1 MKAAHRPPWLFPL
14 SSNMDPAPPSNS
26 LRTFA
31 TLLPFLWPQ
40 GRSDLKA
47 RVLLALLSLIL
58 AKAANV
64 MVPLVLGDAVDQLGN
79 LDNEAHLWLGIPLAV
94 ILAYGIFRLSS
105 LALNELRDALFAR
118 VAQHAV
124 RALALRVFEHLHSL
138 SIRFHLS
145 RKTGALNRFIDRGT
159 NSVRF
164 LLSFVAFNVVPT
176 VIELLLIGGI
186 LWALFGFVYTAITIV
201 TIALYVWLT
210 FVITTWRTRIRRE
223 MNDAENDIGSR
234 TVDSLLNFETVRYF
248 NNESH
253 EVARLD
259 EALADYEKAAVR
271 TRESLSLLNVAQAGV
286 VTLGVTLML
295 VLAAFDI
302 RNGDMTVGDFV
313 VVNTY
318 LLQVAIP
325 LNILGTVYREIR
337 QSMVDMENLFALV
350 DEQTDVADAP
360 DAKILRPQGGV
371 IEFQDVSF
379 SYEANRNILKDINL
393 AVDAGTTTAIV
404 GPTGSGKST
413 ISRLLLR
420 FYDPQA
426 GRILIDGQDLRELT
440 QHSLREAIG
449 VVPQDTV
456 LFNDT
461 IYYNIAYGN
470 PKANEDQVLAAAK
483 AAQLDHF
490 IQRLPERYQTLVGER
505 GLKLSGGEKQRVA
518 IARALLRDPEI
529 FFFDE
534 ATSSLDS
541 TTEREI
547 QSNFAELSKGKTSLV
562 IAHRLSTIV
571 EADQILVLAEGTITE
586 RGTHPTLL
594 AENGLYAKLWREQ
607 QKEERE
613 RPNSLPPASSS
624 TEPS

>member
-1 MKAAHRPPWLFPL
+1 
-14 SSNMDPAPPSNS
+14 MDPAPPSNS

-40 GRSDLKA
+40 GRPDLKI

-79 LDNEAHLWLGIPLAV
+79 LDNETHLWLGIPLAV

-186 LWALFGFVYTAITIV
+186 LWALFGFAYTAITIV

-350 DEQTDVADAP
+350 DEKTDVADAS
-360 DAKILRPQGGV
+360 DAKPLRHEGGV

-379 SYEANRNILKDINL
+379 SYEANRTILKNINL

-426 GRILIDGQDLRELT
+426 GRILIDGQDLRALT

-470 PKANEDQVLAAAK
+470 PKANEDQVLAAAE
-483 AAQLDHF
+483 AAQLDDF
-490 IQRLPERYQTLVGER
+490 IQRLPDRYQTLVGER

-518 IARALLRDPEI
+518 IARALLRNPEI

-547 QSNFAELSKGKTSLV
+547 QSNFAEISKGKTSLV

-571 EADQILVLAEGTITE
+571 EADQILVIAEGAITE

-613 RPNSLPPASSS
+613 MPGQSSPASSS
-624 TEPS
+624 PEPS

>member
-1 MKAAHRPPWLFPL
+1 
-14 SSNMDPAPPSNS
+14 MDPAPPSNS

-40 GRSDLKA
+40 GRPDLKI

-79 LDNEAHLWLGIPLAV
+79 LDNETHLWLGIPLAV

-186 LWALFGFVYTAITIV
+186 LWALFGFAYTAITIV

-350 DEQTDVADAP
+350 DEKTDVADAS
-360 DAKILRPQGGV
+360 DAKPLRHEGGV

-379 SYEANRNILKDINL
+379 SYEANRTILKNINL

-470 PKANEDQVLAAAK
+470 PKANEDQVLAAAE
-483 AAQLDHF
+483 AAQLDDF
-490 IQRLPERYQTLVGER
+490 IQRLPDRYQTLVGER

-547 QSNFAELSKGKTSLV
+547 QSNFAEISKGKTSLV

-571 EADQILVLAEGTITE
+571 EADQILVLAEGAITE

-613 RPNSLPPASSS
+613 MPGQSSPTSSS
-624 TEPS
+624 PEPS

>member
-1 MKAAHRPPWLFPL
+1 
-14 SSNMDPAPPSNS
+14 MDPAPPSNS

-350 DEQTDVADAP
+350 DEKTDVADAP

>member
-1 MKAAHRPPWLFPL
+1 
-14 SSNMDPAPPSNS
+14 MDPVASSNS
-26 LRTFA
+26 LRTFS
-31 TLLPFLWPQ
+31 TLLPFLWPAE
-40 GRSDLKA
+40 RADLKA
-47 RVLLALLSLIL
+47 RVLVAMLSLLL

-79 LDNEAHLWLGIPLAV
+79 LNHETNLWLGIPLSV

-105 LALNELRDALFAR
+105 LALNEFRDALFAR

-124 RALALRVFEHLHSL
+124 RALALKVFEHLHSL
-138 SIRFHLS
+138 SIHFHLS

-176 VIELLLIGGI
+176 IIELLLVGGI
-186 LWALFGFVYTAITIV
+186 LWALFGFIYTAITV
-201 TIALYVWLT
+201 TTIALYVWLT

-248 NNESH
+248 NNETH

-259 EALADYEKAAVR
+259 EALADYETAAVR

-286 VTLGVTLML
+286 VTAGVTLML

-337 QSMVDMENLFALV
+337 QAMVDMENLFSLV
-350 DEQTDVADAP
+350 DEQTEVADATHAHP
-360 DAKILRPQGGV
+360 LRHQGGS
-371 IEFQDVSF
+371 IEFRQVSF
-379 SYEANRNILKDINL
+379 GYESERTILHNISFSI
-393 AVDAGTTTAIV
+393 APGTTTAIV

-420 FYDPQA
+420 FYDPQS
-426 GRILIDGQDLRELT
+426 GNILIDGQDLLDLT
-440 QHSLREAIG
+440 QHSLRQAIG

-461 IYYNIAYGN
+461 LYYNIAYGD
-470 PKANEDQVLAAAK
+470 PKADEDRILAAAK
-483 AAQLDHF
+483 AAQLDDF
-490 IQRLPERYQTLVGER
+490 IQRLPGGYQTVVGER

-518 IARALLRDPEI
+518 IARALLRDPGI

-541 TTEREI
+541 NTEREI
-547 QSNFAELSKGKTSLV
+547 QSNFAEISKGRTSLV

-571 EADQILVLAEGTITE
+571 NADQILVLADGEITE
-586 RGTHPTLL
+586 RGAHPQLL
-594 AENGLYAKLWREQ
+594 AEGGLYAQLWQEQ
-607 QKEERE
+607 QKAERQASADP
-613 RPNSLPPASSS
+613 RPTTLSPDP
-624 TEPS
+624 T

>member
-1 MKAAHRPPWLFPL
+1 
-14 SSNMDPAPPSNS
+14 MDPAAPSNS
-26 LRTFA
+26 LRTFS
-31 TLLPFLWPQ
+31 TLLPFLWPAE
-40 GRSDLKA
+40 RADLKA
-47 RVLLALLSLIL
+47 RVLVAMLSLLL

-64 MVPLVLGDAVDQLGN
+64 MVPLVLGDAVDRLGN
-79 LDNEAHLWLGIPLAV
+79 LDHETNLWLGIPLSV
-94 ILAYGIFRLSS
+94 LLAYGIFRLSS

-124 RALALRVFEHLHSL
+124 RALALKVFEHLHSL

-176 VIELLLIGGI
+176 IIELLLVGGI
-186 LWALFGFVYTAITIV
+186 LWALFGFIYTAITV
-201 TIALYVWLT
+201 TTIALYVWLT

-248 NNESH
+248 NNETH

-259 EALADYEKAAVR
+259 EALADYETAAVR

-286 VTLGVTLML
+286 VTAGVTLML

-337 QSMVDMENLFALV
+337 QAMVDMENLFSLV
-350 DEQTDVADAP
+350 DEQTEVADATHAQP
-360 DAKILRPQGGV
+360 LRHQGGS
-371 IEFQDVSF
+371 IEFRQVSF
-379 SYEANRNILKDINL
+379 GYESERTILHNISFSI
-393 AVDAGTTTAIV
+393 APGTTTAIV

-420 FYDPQA
+420 FYDPQS
-426 GRILIDGQDLRELT
+426 GNILIDGQDLLDLT
-440 QHSLREAIG
+440 QHSLRQAIG

-461 IYYNIAYGN
+461 LYYNIAYGD
-470 PKANEDQVLAAAK
+470 PKADEGRILAAAK
-483 AAQLDHF
+483 AAQLDDF
-490 IQRLPERYQTLVGER
+490 IQRLPGGYQTVVGER

-518 IARALLRDPEI
+518 IARALLRDPGI

-541 TTEREI
+541 NTEREI
-547 QSNFAELSKGKTSLV
+547 QSNFAKISKGRTSLV

-571 EADQILVLAEGTITE
+571 NADQILVLADGEIIE
-586 RGTHPTLL
+586 RGAHPQLL
-594 AENGLYAKLWREQ
+594 ADGGLYAQLWQEQ
-607 QKEERE
+607 QKTERQVSAD
-613 RPNSLPPASSS
+613 RQPTALSPGPA
-624 TEPS
+624 

>member
-1 MKAAHRPPWLFPL
+1 
-14 SSNMDPAPPSNS
+14 MDPAPPSNS

-350 DEQTDVADAP
+350 DEKTDVADAP
-360 DAKILRPQGGV
+360 DAKTLRHEGGV

-379 SYEANRNILKDINL
+379 RYETDRTILKDINL

-470 PKANEDQVLAAAK
+470 PKADEDQVLAAAK
-483 AAQLDHF
+483 AAQLDRF

-547 QSNFAELSKGKTSLV
+547 QSNFAQISKGKTSLV

-571 EADQILVLAEGTITE
+571 DADQILVLADGTITE

-594 AENGLYAKLWREQ
+594 AENGLYATLWREQ

-613 RPNSLPPASSS
+613 MPSQPSPASLSPDL
-624 TEPS
+624 T

>member
-1 MKAAHRPPWLFPL
+1 
-14 SSNMDPAPPSNS
+14 MDPAPPSNS

-379 SYEANRNILKDINL
+379 SYEANRNILQDINL

-613 RPNSLPPASSS
+613 RPNPLPPASSS
-624 TEPS
+624 AEPS

>member
-1 MKAAHRPPWLFPL
+1 
-14 SSNMDPAPPSNS
+14 MDPAPPSNS

-40 GRSDLKA
+40 GRPDLKT

-118 VAQHAV
+118 VAQHAM

-223 MNDAENDIGSR
+223 MNDAENAIGSR

-248 NNESH
+248 TNESH

-302 RNGDMTVGDFV
+302 RNGDMTIGDFV

-350 DEQTDVADAP
+350 DEKTDVADAP
-360 DAKILRPQGGV
+360 GAKILRPEGGV
-371 IEFQDVSF
+371 IEFRNVSF
-379 SYEANRNILKDINL
+379 SYEANRTILKNINL

-426 GRILIDGQDLRELT
+426 GRILIDGQDLRGLT
-440 QHSLREAIG
+440 QHSLRGAIG

-483 AAQLDHF
+483 AAQLDNF

-518 IARALLRDPEI
+518 IARALLRDPKI

-547 QSNFAELSKGKTSLV
+547 QSNFAKISNGKTSLV

-613 RPNSLPPASSS
+613 MPSQSSPAPSSP
-624 TEPS
+624 EPS

>member
-1 MKAAHRPPWLFPL
+1 
-14 SSNMDPAPPSNS
+14 MDPAPPSNS

-40 GRSDLKA
+40 GRPDLKI

-58 AKAANV
+58 AKGANV

-79 LDNEAHLWLGIPLAV
+79 LDNETHLWLGIPLAV

-186 LWALFGFVYTAITIV
+186 LWALFGFAYTAITIV

-350 DEQTDVADAP
+350 DEKTDVADAS
-360 DAKILRPQGGV
+360 DAKPLRHEGGV

-379 SYEANRNILKDINL
+379 SYETNRTILKNINL

-426 GRILIDGQDLRELT
+426 GRILIDGQDLRALT

-470 PKANEDQVLAAAK
+470 PKANEDQVLAAAE
-483 AAQLDHF
+483 AAQLDDF

-547 QSNFAELSKGKTSLV
+547 QSNFAEISKGKTSLV

-571 EADQILVLAEGTITE
+571 EADQILVLAEGAITE

-613 RPNSLPPASSS
+613 MPGQSSPASSS
-624 TEPS
+624 PEPS

>member
-1 MKAAHRPPWLFPL
+1 
-14 SSNMDPAPPSNS
+14 MDPAAPSNS
-26 LRTFA
+26 LRTFS
-31 TLLPFLWPQ
+31 TLLPFLWPAE
-40 GRSDLKA
+40 RADLKA
-47 RVLLALLSLIL
+47 RVLVAMLSLLL

-64 MVPLVLGDAVDQLGN
+64 MVPLVLGDAVDRLGN
-79 LDNEAHLWLGIPLAV
+79 LDHETNLWLGIPLSV
-94 ILAYGIFRLSS
+94 LLAYGIFRLSS

-124 RALALRVFEHLHSL
+124 RALALKVFEHLHSL

-176 VIELLLIGGI
+176 IIELLLVGGI
-186 LWALFGFVYTAITIV
+186 LWALFGFIYTAITV
-201 TIALYVWLT
+201 TTIALYVWLT

-248 NNESH
+248 NNETH

-259 EALADYEKAAVR
+259 EALADYETAAVR

-286 VTLGVTLML
+286 VTAGVTLML

-337 QSMVDMENLFALV
+337 QAMVDMENLFSLV
-350 DEQTDVADAP
+350 DEQTEVADATHAQP
-360 DAKILRPQGGV
+360 LRYQGGS
-371 IEFQDVSF
+371 IEFRQVSF
-379 SYEANRNILKDINL
+379 GYESERTILHNISFSI
-393 AVDAGTTTAIV
+393 APGTTTAIV

-420 FYDPQA
+420 FYDPQS
-426 GRILIDGQDLRELT
+426 GNILIDGQDLLDLT
-440 QHSLREAIG
+440 QHSLRQAIG

-461 IYYNIAYGN
+461 LYYNIAYGD
-470 PKANEDQVLAAAK
+470 PKADEDRILAAAK
-483 AAQLDHF
+483 AAQLDDF
-490 IQRLPERYQTLVGER
+490 IQRLPGGYQTVVGER

-518 IARALLRDPEI
+518 IARALLRDPGI

-541 TTEREI
+541 NTEREI
-547 QSNFAELSKGKTSLV
+547 QSNFAEFSKGRTSLV

-571 EADQILVLAEGTITE
+571 NADQILVLADGEITE
-586 RGTHPTLL
+586 RGAHPQLL
-594 AENGLYAKLWREQ
+594 ADGGLYAQLWQEQ
-607 QKEERE
+607 QKAERQVSADR
-613 RPNSLPPASSS
+613 RPSALSPDP
-624 TEPS
+624 T

>member
-1 MKAAHRPPWLFPL
+1 
-14 SSNMDPAPPSNS
+14 MDPAPPSNS

-271 TRESLSLLNVAQAGV
+271 TRESLSLLNVGQAGV

-379 SYEANRNILKDINL
+379 SYEANRNILQDINL

-613 RPNSLPPASSS
+613 RPNPLPPASSS

>member
-1 MKAAHRPPWLFPL
+1 
-14 SSNMDPAPPSNS
+14 MDPAPPSNS

-79 LDNEAHLWLGIPLAV
+79 LGNETHLWLGIPLAV

-186 LWALFGFVYTAITIV
+186 LWALFGFAYTAITIV

-350 DEQTDVADAP
+350 DEKTDVADAS
-360 DAKILRPQGGV
+360 DAKPLRHEGGV

-379 SYEANRNILKDINL
+379 SYETNRTILKNINL

-426 GRILIDGQDLRELT
+426 GRILIDGQDLRALT

-470 PKANEDQVLAAAK
+470 PKANDDQVLAAAE
-483 AAQLDHF
+483 AAQLDDF

-518 IARALLRDPEI
+518 IASALLRDPEI

-547 QSNFAELSKGKTSLV
+547 QSNFAEISKGKTSLV

-571 EADQILVLAEGTITE
+571 EADQILVLAEGAITE

-613 RPNSLPPASSS
+613 MPRQSSPASSS
-624 TEPS
+624 PEPS

>member
-1 MKAAHRPPWLFPL
+1 
-14 SSNMDPAPPSNS
+14 MDPGAPSNS
-26 LRTFA
+26 LRTFS
-31 TLLPFLWPQ
+31 TLLPFLWPAE
-40 GRSDLKA
+40 RADLKA
-47 RVLLALLSLIL
+47 RVLVAMLSLLL

-64 MVPLVLGDAVDQLGN
+64 MVPLVLGDAVDRLGN
-79 LDNEAHLWLGIPLAV
+79 LNHETNLWLGIPLSV
-94 ILAYGIFRLSS
+94 LLAYGIFRLSS

-124 RALALRVFEHLHSL
+124 RALALKVFEHLHSL

-176 VIELLLIGGI
+176 IIELLLVGGI
-186 LWALFGFVYTAITIV
+186 LWALFGFIYTAITV
-201 TIALYVWLT
+201 TTIALYVWLT

-248 NNESH
+248 NNETH

-259 EALADYEKAAVR
+259 EALADYETAAVR

-286 VTLGVTLML
+286 VTAGVTLML

-337 QSMVDMENLFALV
+337 QAMVDMENLFSLV
-350 DEQTDVADAP
+350 DEQTEVADATHAQP
-360 DAKILRPQGGV
+360 LRHQGGS
-371 IEFQDVSF
+371 IEFRQVSF
-379 SYEANRNILKDINL
+379 GYESECTILHNISFSI
-393 AVDAGTTTAIV
+393 APGTTTAIV

-420 FYDPQA
+420 FYDPQS
-426 GRILIDGQDLRELT
+426 GNILIDGQDLLDLT
-440 QHSLREAIG
+440 QHSLRQAIG

-461 IYYNIAYGN
+461 LYYNIAYGD
-470 PKANEDQVLAAAK
+470 PKADEDQILAAAK
-483 AAQLDHF
+483 AAQLDDF
-490 IQRLPERYQTLVGER
+490 IQRLPGGYQTVVGER

-518 IARALLRDPEI
+518 IARALLRDPGI

-541 TTEREI
+541 NTEREI
-547 QSNFAELSKGKTSLV
+547 QSNFAEISKGRTSLV

-571 EADQILVLAEGTITE
+571 NADQILVLADGEITE
-586 RGTHPTLL
+586 RGAHPQLL
-594 AENGLYAKLWREQ
+594 AEGGLYAQLWQEQ
-607 QKEERE
+607 QKAERQASADP
-613 RPNSLPPASSS
+613 RPTALSPDP
-624 TEPS
+624 T

>member
-1 MKAAHRPPWLFPL
+1 M
-14 SSNMDPAPPSNS
+14 
-26 LRTFA
+26 
-31 TLLPFLWPQ
+31 
-40 GRSDLKA
+40 
-47 RVLLALLSLIL
+47 LSLLL

-79 LDNEAHLWLGIPLAV
+79 LNHETNLWLGIPLSV

-105 LALNELRDALFAR
+105 LALNEFRDALFAR

-124 RALALRVFEHLHSL
+124 RALALKVFEHLHSL
-138 SIRFHLS
+138 SIHFHLS

-176 VIELLLIGGI
+176 IIELLLVGGI
-186 LWALFGFVYTAITIV
+186 LWALFGFIYTAITV
-201 TIALYVWLT
+201 TTIALYVWLT

-248 NNESH
+248 NNETH

-259 EALADYEKAAVR
+259 EALADYETAAVR

-286 VTLGVTLML
+286 VTAGVTLML

-337 QSMVDMENLFALV
+337 QAMVDMENLFSLV
-350 DEQTDVADAP
+350 DEQTEVADATHAHP
-360 DAKILRPQGGV
+360 LRHQGGS
-371 IEFQDVSF
+371 IEFRQVSF
-379 SYEANRNILKDINL
+379 GYESERTILHNISFSI
-393 AVDAGTTTAIV
+393 VPGTTTAIV

-420 FYDPQA
+420 FYDPQS
-426 GRILIDGQDLRELT
+426 GNILIDGQDLLDLT
-440 QHSLREAIG
+440 QHSLRQAIG

-461 IYYNIAYGN
+461 LYYNIAYGD
-470 PKANEDQVLAAAK
+470 PKADEDRILAAAK
-483 AAQLDHF
+483 AAQLDDF
-490 IQRLPERYQTLVGER
+490 IQRLPGGYQTVVGER

-518 IARALLRDPEI
+518 IARALLRDPGI

-541 TTEREI
+541 NTEREI
-547 QSNFAELSKGKTSLV
+547 QSNFAEISKGRTSLV

-571 EADQILVLAEGTITE
+571 NADQILVLADGEITE
-586 RGTHPTLL
+586 RGAHPQLL
-594 AENGLYAKLWREQ
+594 AEGGLYAQLWQEQ
-607 QKEERE
+607 QKAERQASAAP
-613 RPNSLPPASSS
+613 RPTALSPDP
-624 TEPS
+624 T

>member
-1 MKAAHRPPWLFPL
+1 
-14 SSNMDPAPPSNS
+14 MDPAPPSNS

-40 GRSDLKA
+40 GRPDLKI

-186 LWALFGFVYTAITIV
+186 LWALFGFAYTAITIV

-350 DEQTDVADAP
+350 DEKTDVADAS
-360 DAKILRPQGGV
+360 DAKPLRHEGGV

-379 SYEANRNILKDINL
+379 SYETNRTILKNINL

-426 GRILIDGQDLRELT
+426 GRILIDGQDLRALT

-470 PKANEDQVLAAAK
+470 PKANEDQVLAAAE
-483 AAQLDHF
+483 AAQLDDF

-547 QSNFAELSKGKTSLV
+547 QSNFAEISKGKTSLV

-571 EADQILVLAEGTITE
+571 EADQILVLAEGAITE

-613 RPNSLPPASSS
+613 MPRQSSPASSS
-624 TEPS
+624 PEPS

>member
-1 MKAAHRPPWLFPL
+1 
-14 SSNMDPAPPSNS
+14 MDPAPPSNS

-379 SYEANRNILKDINL
+379 SYEANRNILQDINL

-571 EADQILVLAEGTITE
+571 EADQILVLADGTITE

-613 RPNSLPPASSS
+613 RPNPLPPASSS

>member
-1 MKAAHRPPWLFPL
+1 
-14 SSNMDPAPPSNS
+14 MDPAPPSNS

-379 SYEANRNILKDINL
+379 SYEANRNILQDINL

-483 AAQLDHF
+483 AAQLDDF
-490 IQRLPERYQTLVGER
+490 IQRLPDRYQTLVGER

-571 EADQILVLAEGTITE
+571 EADQILVLADGTITE

>member
-1 MKAAHRPPWLFPL
+1 
-14 SSNMDPAPPSNS
+14 MDPAPPSNS

-79 LDNEAHLWLGIPLAV
+79 LDNETHLWLGIPLAV
-94 ILAYGIFRLSS
+94 ILAYGVFRLSS
-105 LALNELRDALFAR
+105 LALNEVRDALFAR

-186 LWALFGFVYTAITIV
+186 LWALFGFAYTAITIV
-201 TIALYVWLT
+201 TIALFVWLT

-259 EALADYEKAAVR
+259 GALADYEKAAVR

-295 VLAAFDI
+295 MLAAFDI

-350 DEQTDVADAP
+350 DEKTDVADAP
-360 DAKILRPQGGV
+360 DAKTLRHEGGV
-371 IEFQDVSF
+371 IEFQEVSF
-379 SYEANRNILKDINL
+379 RYETDRTILKDINL

-470 PKANEDQVLAAAK
+470 SKANEDQVLAAAK
-483 AAQLDHF
+483 AAQLDDF

-518 IARALLRDPEI
+518 IARALLRDPAI

-547 QSNFAELSKGKTSLV
+547 QSNFAKISKGKTSLV
-562 IAHRLSTIV
+562 IAHRLSTII
-571 EADQILVLAEGTITE
+571 EADQILVLAEGAITE

-613 RPNSLPPASSS
+613 MPRQSSPV
-624 TEPS
+624 PSSPESS

>member
-1 MKAAHRPPWLFPL
+1 
-14 SSNMDPAPPSNS
+14 MDPASPSNS

-259 EALADYEKAAVR
+259 EALSDYEKAAVR

-571 EADQILVLAEGTITE
+571 EADQILVLADGTITE

>member
-1 MKAAHRPPWLFPL
+1 
-14 SSNMDPAPPSNS
+14 MDPAPPSNS

-40 GRSDLKA
+40 GRPDLKI

-79 LDNEAHLWLGIPLAV
+79 LDNETHLWLGIPLAV

-186 LWALFGFVYTAITIV
+186 LWALFGFAYTAITIV

-350 DEQTDVADAP
+350 DEKTDVADAP
-360 DAKILRPQGGV
+360 DAKPLRHEGGV

-379 SYEANRNILKDINL
+379 SYETNRTILKNINL

-426 GRILIDGQDLRELT
+426 GRILIDGQDLRALT

-470 PKANEDQVLAAAK
+470 PKANEDQVLAAAE
-483 AAQLDHF
+483 AAQLDDF

-547 QSNFAELSKGKTSLV
+547 QSNFAEISKGKTSLV

-571 EADQILVLAEGTITE
+571 EADQILVLAEGAITE

-613 RPNSLPPASSS
+613 MPGQSSPASSS
-624 TEPS
+624 PEPS

>member
-1 MKAAHRPPWLFPL
+1 
-14 SSNMDPAPPSNS
+14 MDPAPPSNS

-379 SYEANRNILKDINL
+379 SYEANRNILQDINL

-571 EADQILVLAEGTITE
+571 EADQILVLADGTITE

-613 RPNSLPPASSS
+613 RSNPLPPASSS

>member
-1 MKAAHRPPWLFPL
+1 
-14 SSNMDPAPPSNS
+14 MDPAPPSNS

-201 TIALYVWLT
+201 TITLYVWLT

-379 SYEANRNILKDINL
+379 SYEANRNILQDINL

-571 EADQILVLAEGTITE
+571 EADQILVLADGTITE

-613 RPNSLPPASSS
+613 RPNPLPPASSS

>member
-1 MKAAHRPPWLFPL
+1 
-14 SSNMDPAPPSNS
+14 MDPAPPSNS

-40 GRSDLKA
+40 GRSDLKT

-79 LDNEAHLWLGIPLAV
+79 LDNETHLWLGIPLAV

-186 LWALFGFVYTAITIV
+186 LWALFGFAYTAITIV

-350 DEQTDVADAP
+350 DEKTDVADAS
-360 DAKILRPQGGV
+360 DAMPLRHEGGV

-379 SYEANRNILKDINL
+379 SYEANRTILKNINL

-426 GRILIDGQDLRELT
+426 GRILIDGQDLRALT

-470 PKANEDQVLAAAK
+470 PKANEDQVLAAAE
-483 AAQLDHF
+483 AAQLDDF

-547 QSNFAELSKGKTSLV
+547 QSNFAEISKGKTSLV

-571 EADQILVLAEGTITE
+571 EADQILVLAEGAITE

-613 RPNSLPPASSS
+613 MPRQFSPTSSS
-624 TEPS
+624 PEPS

>member
-1 MKAAHRPPWLFPL
+1 MKATHRPPWLFPL
-14 SSNMDPAPPSNS
+14 SNIMDPVPPSNS

-40 GRSDLKA
+40 GRPDLKA
-47 RVLLALLSLIL
+47 RVLLALLSLVL

-64 MVPLVLGDAVDQLGN
+64 MVPLVLGDAVDRLDN
-79 LDNEAHLWLGIPLAV
+79 LDNETHLWLGIPLAV
-94 ILAYGIFRLSS
+94 ILAYGVFRLSS
-105 LALNELRDALFAR
+105 LALNEVRDALFAR

-159 NSVRF
+159 NSVHF

-210 FVITTWRTRIRRE
+210 FVITTWRIRIRRD

-295 VLAAFDI
+295 VIAAFDI
-302 RNGDMTVGDFV
+302 RNGAMTVGDFV

-325 LNILGTVYREIR
+325 LSILGTVYREIR
-337 QSMVDMENLFALV
+337 QSMVDMENLFALM
-350 DEQTDVADAP
+350 DEKTDVADAP
-360 DAKILRPQGGV
+360 NAETLRHEGGV
-371 IEFQDVSF
+371 IEFQGVNF
-379 SYEANRNILKDINL
+379 SYETDRTILKDISL
-393 AVDAGTTTAIV
+393 VVDAGTTTAIV
-404 GPTGSGKST
+404 GYTGSGKST

-470 PKANEDQVLAAAK
+470 PKADEDQVLAAAK
-483 AAQLDHF
+483 AAQLDRF

-518 IARALLRDPEI
+518 IARALLRAPEI

-547 QSNFAELSKGKTSLV
+547 QSNFAQISKGKTSLV

-571 EADQILVLAEGTITE
+571 DADQILVLADGTIIE

-594 AENGLYAKLWREQ
+594 AENGLYATLWREQ

-613 RPNSLPPASSS
+613 MPSQPFPAPLS
-624 TEPS
+624 PDLA

>member
-1 MKAAHRPPWLFPL
+1 M
-14 SSNMDPAPPSNS
+14 
-26 LRTFA
+26 
-31 TLLPFLWPQ
+31 
-40 GRSDLKA
+40 
-47 RVLLALLSLIL
+47 LSLLL

-79 LDNEAHLWLGIPLAV
+79 LNHETNLWLGIPLSV

-105 LALNELRDALFAR
+105 LALNEFRDALFAR

-124 RALALRVFEHLHSL
+124 RALALKVFEHLHSL
-138 SIRFHLS
+138 SIHFHLS

-176 VIELLLIGGI
+176 IIELLLVGGI
-186 LWALFGFVYTAITIV
+186 LWALFGFIYTAITV
-201 TIALYVWLT
+201 TTIALYVWLT

-248 NNESH
+248 NNETH

-259 EALADYEKAAVR
+259 EALADYETAAVR

-286 VTLGVTLML
+286 VTAGVTLML

-337 QSMVDMENLFALV
+337 QAMVDMENLFSLV
-350 DEQTDVADAP
+350 DEQTEVADATHAHP
-360 DAKILRPQGGV
+360 LRHQGGS
-371 IEFQDVSF
+371 IEFQQVSF
-379 SYEANRNILKDINL
+379 GYESERTILHNISFSI
-393 AVDAGTTTAIV
+393 APGTTTAIV

-420 FYDPQA
+420 FYDPQS
-426 GRILIDGQDLRELT
+426 GNILIDGQDLLDLT
-440 QHSLREAIG
+440 QHSLRQAIG

-461 IYYNIAYGN
+461 LYYNIAYGD
-470 PKANEDQVLAAAK
+470 PKADEDRILAAAK
-483 AAQLDHF
+483 AAQLDDF
-490 IQRLPERYQTLVGER
+490 IQRLPGGYQTVVGER

-518 IARALLRDPEI
+518 IARALLRDPGI

-541 TTEREI
+541 NTEREI
-547 QSNFAELSKGKTSLV
+547 QSNFAEISKGRTSLV

-571 EADQILVLAEGTITE
+571 NADQILVLADGEITE
-586 RGTHPTLL
+586 RGAHPQLL
-594 AENGLYAKLWREQ
+594 AEGGLYAQLWQEQ
-607 QKEERE
+607 QKAERQASAD
-613 RPNSLPPASSS
+613 PGPTALAPDPA
-624 TEPS
+624 

>member
-1 MKAAHRPPWLFPL
+1 
-14 SSNMDPAPPSNS
+14 
-26 LRTFA
+26 
-31 TLLPFLWPQ
+31 
-40 GRSDLKA
+40 
-47 RVLLALLSLIL
+47 
-58 AKAANV
+58 

-79 LDNEAHLWLGIPLAV
+79 LDNETHLWLGIPLAV

-186 LWALFGFVYTAITIV
+186 LWALFGFAYTAITIV

-210 FVITTWRTRIRRE
+210 FVITAWRTRIRRE

-350 DEQTDVADAP
+350 DEKTDVADAS
-360 DAKILRPQGGV
+360 DAKPLRHEGGV

-379 SYEANRNILKDINL
+379 SYEANRTILKNINL

-426 GRILIDGQDLRELT
+426 GRILIDGQDLRALT

-483 AAQLDHF
+483 AAQLDDF

-547 QSNFAELSKGKTSLV
+547 QSNFAEISKGKTSLV

-571 EADQILVLAEGTITE
+571 EADQILVLAEGAITE

-613 RPNSLPPASSS
+613 MPRQSSPVSSS
-624 TEPS
+624 PEPS

>member
-1 MKAAHRPPWLFPL
+1 MHPV
-14 SSNMDPAPPSNS
+14 PPSNS

-40 GRSDLKA
+40 GRPDLKT

-210 FVITTWRTRIRRE
+210 FVITAWRTRIRRE

-271 TRESLSLLNVAQAGV
+271 TRESLSFLNVAQAGV

-302 RNGDMTVGDFV
+302 RNGDMTIGDFV

-350 DEQTDVADAP
+350 DEKTDVADAP
-360 DAKILRPQGGV
+360 NAATLRHEGGV

-379 SYEANRNILKDINL
+379 TYETDRTILKDINL
-393 AVDAGTTTAIV
+393 VVDAGTTAAIV

-440 QHSLREAIG
+440 QYSLRQVIG

-470 PKANEDQVLAAAK
+470 PKADEDQVLAAAK

-490 IQRLPERYQTLVGER
+490 IQRLPEGYQTLVGER

-547 QSNFAELSKGKTSLV
+547 QRNFAQISEGKTAIV

-571 EADQILVLAEGTITE
+571 DADQILVLADGTITE

-613 RPNSLPPASSS
+613 MPSQPSPAPLSP
-624 TEPS
+624 EPT

>member
-1 MKAAHRPPWLFPL
+1 
-14 SSNMDPAPPSNS
+14 MDPAPPSNS

-40 GRSDLKA
+40 GRPDLKI

-79 LDNEAHLWLGIPLAV
+79 LDNETHLWLGIPLAV

-186 LWALFGFVYTAITIV
+186 LWALFGFAYTAITIV

-253 EVARLD
+253 EVTRLD

-350 DEQTDVADAP
+350 DEKTDVADAS
-360 DAKILRPQGGV
+360 DAKPLRHEGGV

-379 SYEANRNILKDINL
+379 SYEANRTILKNINL

-470 PKANEDQVLAAAK
+470 PKANEDQVLAAAE
-483 AAQLDHF
+483 AAQLDDF

-547 QSNFAELSKGKTSLV
+547 QSNFAEISKGKTSLV

-571 EADQILVLAEGTITE
+571 EADQILVIAEGAITE

-607 QKEERE
+607 QKEEHEMPRQ
-613 RPNSLPPASSS
+613 SSPASSS
-624 TEPS
+624 PEPS

>member
-1 MKAAHRPPWLFPL
+1 MKATHRPPWLFPL
-14 SSNMDPAPPSNS
+14 SNIMDPVPPSNS

-40 GRSDLKA
+40 GRPDLKA
-47 RVLLALLSLIL
+47 RVLLALLSLVL

-64 MVPLVLGDAVDQLGN
+64 MVPLVLGDAVDRLDN
-79 LDNEAHLWLGIPLAV
+79 LDNETHLWLGIPLAV
-94 ILAYGIFRLSS
+94 ILAYGVFRLSS
-105 LALNELRDALFAR
+105 LALNEVRDALFAR

-159 NSVRF
+159 NSVHF

-210 FVITTWRTRIRRE
+210 FVITTWRIRIRRD

-295 VLAAFDI
+295 VIAAFDI
-302 RNGDMTVGDFV
+302 RNGAMTVGDFV

-337 QSMVDMENLFALV
+337 QSMVDMENLFALM
-350 DEQTDVADAP
+350 DEKTDVADAP
-360 DAKILRPQGGV
+360 NAETLRHEGGV
-371 IEFQDVSF
+371 IEFQGVNF
-379 SYEANRNILKDINL
+379 SYETDRTILKDISL
-393 AVDAGTTTAIV
+393 VVDAGTTTAIV
-404 GPTGSGKST
+404 GYTGSGKST

-470 PKANEDQVLAAAK
+470 PKADEDQVLAAAK
-483 AAQLDHF
+483 AAQLDRF

-518 IARALLRDPEI
+518 IARALLRAPEI

-547 QSNFAELSKGKTSLV
+547 QSNFAQISKGKTSLV

-571 EADQILVLAEGTITE
+571 DADQILVLADGTIIE

-594 AENGLYAKLWREQ
+594 AENGLYATLWREQ

-613 RPNSLPPASSS
+613 MPSQPFPAPLS
-624 TEPS
+624 PDLA

>member
-1 MKAAHRPPWLFPL
+1 M
-14 SSNMDPAPPSNS
+14 
-26 LRTFA
+26 
-31 TLLPFLWPQ
+31 PFLWPQ

-79 LDNEAHLWLGIPLAV
+79 LDNETHLWLGIPLAV
-94 ILAYGIFRLSS
+94 ILAYGVFRLSS
-105 LALNELRDALFAR
+105 LALNEVRDALFAR

-186 LWALFGFVYTAITIV
+186 LWALFGFAYTAITIV
-201 TIALYVWLT
+201 TIALFVWLT

-350 DEQTDVADAP
+350 DEKTDVADAP
-360 DAKILRPQGGV
+360 DAKTLRHEGGV
-371 IEFQDVSF
+371 IEFQEVSF
-379 SYEANRNILKDINL
+379 RYETDRTILKDINL

-470 PKANEDQVLAAAK
+470 SKANEDQVLAAAK
-483 AAQLDHF
+483 AAQLDDF

-518 IARALLRDPEI
+518 IARALLRDPAI

-547 QSNFAELSKGKTSLV
+547 QSNFAKISKGKTSLV
-562 IAHRLSTIV
+562 IAHRLSTII
-571 EADQILVLAEGTITE
+571 EADQILVLAEGAITE

-613 RPNSLPPASSS
+613 MPRQSSPV
-624 TEPS
+624 PSSPESS

>member
-1 MKAAHRPPWLFPL
+1 
-14 SSNMDPAPPSNS
+14 MDPAPPSNS

-79 LDNEAHLWLGIPLAV
+79 LDNETHLWLGIPLAV

-186 LWALFGFVYTAITIV
+186 LWALFGFAYTAITIV

-350 DEQTDVADAP
+350 DEETDVADAS
-360 DAKILRPQGGV
+360 DAKPLRHEGGV

-379 SYEANRNILKDINL
+379 SYEANRTILKNINL

-426 GRILIDGQDLRELT
+426 GRILIDGQDLRALT

-470 PKANEDQVLAAAK
+470 PKANDDQVLAAAK
-483 AAQLDHF
+483 AAQLDDF

-547 QSNFAELSKGKTSLV
+547 QSNFAAISKGKTSLV

-571 EADQILVLAEGTITE
+571 EADQILVLAEGAITE

-613 RPNSLPPASSS
+613 MPRQSSPASSS
-624 TEPS
+624 PESS

>member
-1 MKAAHRPPWLFPL
+1 
-14 SSNMDPAPPSNS
+14 MDPAAPSNS
-26 LRTFA
+26 LRTFS
-31 TLLPFLWPQ
+31 TLLPFLWPAE
-40 GRSDLKA
+40 RADLKA
-47 RVLLALLSLIL
+47 RVLVAMLSLLL

-79 LDNEAHLWLGIPLAV
+79 LNHETNLWLGIPLSV

-124 RALALRVFEHLHSL
+124 RALALKVFEHLHSL
-138 SIRFHLS
+138 SIHFHLS

-176 VIELLLIGGI
+176 IIELLLVGGI
-186 LWALFGFVYTAITIV
+186 LWALFGFIYTAITV
-201 TIALYVWLT
+201 TTIALYVWLT

-248 NNESH
+248 NNEAH

-259 EALADYEKAAVR
+259 EALADYETAAVR

-286 VTLGVTLML
+286 VTAGVTLML

-337 QSMVDMENLFALV
+337 QAMVDMENLFSLV
-350 DEQTDVADAP
+350 DEQTEVADATHAQP
-360 DAKILRPQGGV
+360 LRHQGGSIEFRQVSFGYESERTILRN
-371 IEFQDVSF
+371 ISF
-379 SYEANRNILKDINL
+379 SVAP
-393 AVDAGTTTAIV
+393 GTTTAIV

-420 FYDPQA
+420 FYDPQS
-426 GRILIDGQDLRELT
+426 GNILIDGQDLLDLT
-440 QHSLREAIG
+440 QHSLRQAIG

-461 IYYNIAYGN
+461 LYYNIAYGD
-470 PKANEDQVLAAAK
+470 PKADEDRILAAAK
-483 AAQLDHF
+483 AAQLDDF
-490 IQRLPERYQTLVGER
+490 IQRLPGGYQTVVGER

-518 IARALLRDPEI
+518 IARALLRDPGI

-541 TTEREI
+541 NTEREI
-547 QSNFAELSKGKTSLV
+547 QSNFAEISKGRTSLV

-571 EADQILVLAEGTITE
+571 NADQILVLADGEITE
-586 RGTHPTLL
+586 RGAHPQLL
-594 AENGLYAKLWREQ
+594 AEGGLYAQLWQEQ
-607 QKEERE
+607 QKAERQASAD
-613 RPNSLPPASSS
+613 PGPTALSPDPA
-624 TEPS
+624 

>member
-1 MKAAHRPPWLFPL
+1 
-14 SSNMDPAPPSNS
+14 MDPAPPSNS

-40 GRSDLKA
+40 GRPDLKT

-79 LDNEAHLWLGIPLAV
+79 LGNETHLWLGIPLAV

-186 LWALFGFVYTAITIV
+186 LWALFGFAYTAITIV

-350 DEQTDVADAP
+350 DEKTDVADAS
-360 DAKILRPQGGV
+360 DAKPLRHEGGV

-379 SYEANRNILKDINL
+379 SYETNRTILKNINL

-426 GRILIDGQDLRELT
+426 GRILIDGQDLRALT

-470 PKANEDQVLAAAK
+470 PKANEDQVLAAAE
-483 AAQLDHF
+483 AAQLDDF

-547 QSNFAELSKGKTSLV
+547 QSNFAEISKGKTSLV

-571 EADQILVLAEGTITE
+571 EADQILVLAEGAITE

-607 QKEERE
+607 QKEESE
-613 RPNSLPPASSS
+613 MPGQSSPASSS
-624 TEPS
+624 PEPS

>member
-1 MKAAHRPPWLFPL
+1 
-14 SSNMDPAPPSNS
+14 MDPAPPSNS

-259 EALADYEKAAVR
+259 EALSDYEKAAVR

-350 DEQTDVADAP
+350 DEKTDVADAP

-379 SYEANRNILKDINL
+379 SYEANRNILQDINL
-393 AVDAGTTTAIV
+393 AVDVGTTTAIV

-571 EADQILVLAEGTITE
+571 EADQILVLADGTITE

>member
-1 MKAAHRPPWLFPL
+1 
-14 SSNMDPAPPSNS
+14 MDPAPPSNS

-40 GRSDLKA
+40 ERSDLKA

-186 LWALFGFVYTAITIV
+186 LWALFGFAYTAITIV

-613 RPNSLPPASSS
+613 RPNPLPPASSS